1 MGRAEGKV
9 VIVTGGASGM
19 GKEDAHTLAREGARV
34 MLTDLNE
41 DAGHAV
47 VKEIGA
53 AVIFMRHDIS
63 SEDDWK
69 AVITATEKRFGK
81 INGLVNNAGVL
92 LMASIEDT
100 TMEQWH
106 KIHRINS
113 DGYFLGCKYGVAA
126 MTAFQSS
133 SLEMSCRMNIAD
145 SPISFATA

>member
-47 VKEIGA
+47 AKEIGESA
-53 AVIFMRHDIS
+53 MFMRHDIS

-69 AVITATEKRFGK
+69 AVIAATPYLQPRK
-81 INGLVNNAGVL
+81 
-92 LMASIEDT
+92 
-100 TMEQWH
+100 
-106 KIHRINS
+106 
-113 DGYFLGCKYGVAA
+113 
-126 MTAFQSS
+126 
-133 SLEMSCRMNIAD
+133 
-145 SPISFATA
+145 